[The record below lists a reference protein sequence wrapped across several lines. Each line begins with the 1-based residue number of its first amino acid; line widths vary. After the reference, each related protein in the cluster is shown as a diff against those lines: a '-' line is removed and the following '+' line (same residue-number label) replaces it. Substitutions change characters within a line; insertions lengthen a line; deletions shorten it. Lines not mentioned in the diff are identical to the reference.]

1 MKQLKYV
8 IEDKTIAELLG
19 KQNFNN
25 KESAVLEL
33 VKNAYD
39 ANANNVFLIFNE
51 NTLTIKDDGCG
62 MTEFDIENSWMHVGK
77 SYKDYEID
85 DTKMGKRV
93 LAGAKGIGRFALAK
107 LGEQVKLY
115 SCKDGEPCIKWETDW
130 NESFLETS
138 DYMNSHGT
146 EIIISNLRELWDDVA
161 IDGLCNFLSKTYN
174 DNKMKIF
181 VRQGDSEFEIK
192 KYFTDIVPGKN
203 CLSKIDIDFDGTN
216 IIVNILNDEFLDIAQ
231 KKVDVYNLV
240 NKEPIPINIKS
251 YSNTIDVFSEIR
263 TDTQTDKSI
272 KKLPDIKL
280 KELIQNLGNFKA
292 ELYFVMAGKIPSDDM
307 NKFLYKTSELSEK
320 LDSGVIL
327 YRNAFSI
334 SSFEG
339 EKDWLE
345 LNKRVR
351 KSPAAASHETGAWR
365 VRDSQLGGKVVI
377 DKKENL
383 KIIELSNR
391 QGVEEN
397 IYYKLFKQVVCIG
410 LKEFERYRQ
419 KIIRAIY
426 KEIRNEK
433 NEIKLVPKFLK
444 KPEDALNYSVEDL
457 KKLAKEIQDLN
468 KETKKLSKS
477 KDEAESKYKYDI
489 RILNSLSTVGL
500 KAASIAHEMQN
511 DKGNL
516 SKNVDLI
523 IKKLKSLNMWE
534 ELTSKENTKY
544 SDKNVPKM
552 LEDTRRINQKVLSF
566 MKTMLTQIE
575 KSQFNF
581 KNLNIK
587 QVIENITN
595 QWRRDYSWLNFKFDD
610 INFDFYLA
618 EDLLKTIFDNLILN
632 SVQQNENSSKLDISI
647 KIVKFEDKL
656 VLSYKDS
663 GVGLIE
669 KYRKEPRRILE
680 VHESSREKGH
690 GLGMWIINNSINMC
704 NGTIIDINGDDGFSF
719 EFTLGDIRGRDEEV

>member
-1 MKQLKYV
+1 MKELKYI

-39 ANANNVFLIFNE
+39 ANAKSVYLIFDDNS
-51 NTLTIKDDGCG
+51 LTIKDDGCG
-62 MTEFDIENSWMHVGK
+62 MTESDIIESWMHVGK
-77 SYKDYEID
+77 SYKNYEIED
-85 DTKMGKRV
+85 VKNGKRV

-107 LGEQVKLY
+107 LGQNIEMY
-115 SCKDGEPCIKWETDW
+115 TCKDNTCIKWETDW
-130 NESFLETS
+130 DKSFLTQS
-138 DYMNSHGT
+138 NYIDSNGT
-146 EIIISNLRELWDDVA
+146 EIIIYNLREIWDDIA
-161 IDGLCNFLSKTYN
+161 IEGLCDFLSKTYN
-174 DNKMKIF
+174 DDKMKIY
-181 VRQGDSEFEIK
+181 VKHAGLEFEIK
-192 KYFTDIVPGKN
+192 KYFNKIIPGKN
-203 CLSKIDIDFDGTN
+203 CLSKIDIKFNGEK
-216 IIVNILNDEFLDIAQ
+216 IGISVHSDEFLDIAQ
-231 KKVDVYNLV
+231 DRLNIY
-240 NKEPIPINIKS
+240 NKENKEIVPLNIFS
-251 YSNTIDVFSEIR
+251 FNNEIDAFQEIR
-263 TDTQTDKSI
+263 TDARADKSLKNLKDTNLQTLI
-272 KKLPDIKL
+272 
-280 KELIQNLGNFKA
+280 KELGAFSA

-307 NKFLYKTSELSEK
+307 ETFLYKTSDLEEK
-320 LDSGVIL
+320 LDSGVVL

-339 EKDWLE
+339 EKDWLD

-377 DKKENL
+377 DKKENA

-397 IYYKLFKQVVCIG
+397 IYYKLFKQIICIG

-426 KEIRNEK
+426 KEKRIEK
-433 NEIKLVPKFLK
+433 KEISIVPKFLK
-444 KPEDALNYSVEDL
+444 KPEDALYYSIEDL

-468 KETKKLSKS
+468 KETKELNKS
-477 KDEAESKYKYDI
+477 RDEVELKYKYDV

-500 KAASIAHEMQN
+500 KASSIAHEMQN

-523 IKKLKSLNMWE
+523 TRKLQQLNMWE
-534 ELTSKENTKY
+534 ELSSERNTRY
-544 SDKNVPKM
+544 SDNNVPKM
-552 LEDTRRINQKVLSF
+552 LEDIKRVNQKILSF

-575 KSQFNF
+575 KKQFNLR
-581 KNLNIK
+581 NLHVKQSLEQIK
-587 QVIENITN
+587 TE
-595 QWRRDYSWLNFKFDD
+595 WEKDYSWVN
-610 INFDFYLA
+610 INIECQCIDFYLA
-618 EDLLKTIFDNLILN
+618 DDLLKTIFDNLILN
-632 SVQQNENSSKLDISI
+632 SVQQNENSDNLIIDI

-656 VLSYKDS
+656 VISYKDN

-680 VHESSREKGH
+680 VHESSRKNGH
-690 GLGMWIINNSINMC
+690 GLGMWIVNNSIKMS
-704 NGTIIDINGDDGFSF
+704 NGTIMDINGSNGFSF
-719 EFTLGDIRGRDEEV
+719 EFTLGDVKKKDGEV